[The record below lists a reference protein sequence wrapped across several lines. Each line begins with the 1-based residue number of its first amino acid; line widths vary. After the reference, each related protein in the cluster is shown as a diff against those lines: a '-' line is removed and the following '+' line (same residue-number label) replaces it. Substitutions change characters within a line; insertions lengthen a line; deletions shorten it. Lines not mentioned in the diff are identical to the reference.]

1 MDLHQQLHWR
11 YATKRMNGQSVSPE
25 KIAKILDAIQLAP
38 SSMGMQ
44 PFHVFVISNQ
54 ELREKIFEGA
64 CKQAQVKEGSHLIVF
79 ATWKN
84 VTEQHVNDYINNIAN
99 TRNVPVESL
108 VGFKNNMLGLISR
121 PQDQNLNWAA
131 KQAYIAFS
139 FGMVAAAME
148 EVDATPMEGFN
159 PDALDEILGLDA
171 QGLASTCI
179 LTLGYRDEANDYL
192 VNAKKV
198 RRSAEDFFTTL

>member
-11 YATKRMNGQSVSPE
+11 YATKRMNGQTVSSE
-25 KIAKILDAIQLAP
+25 KIAKILDAIRLAP
-38 SSMGMQ
+38 TSMGMQ
-44 PFHVFVISNQ
+44 PFHVFVISDK

-64 CKQAQVKEGSHLIVF
+64 CKQPQVKEGSHVIVF
-79 ATWKN
+79 AAWKS

-99 TRNVPVESL
+99 TRNVAVESL
-108 VGFKNNMLGLISR
+108 DGFKSNMLGLINR

-159 PDALDEILGLDA
+159 PAALDEILGLET

-192 VNAKKV
+192 VHAKKV
-198 RRSAEDFFTTL
+198 RRNAEEFFTTI